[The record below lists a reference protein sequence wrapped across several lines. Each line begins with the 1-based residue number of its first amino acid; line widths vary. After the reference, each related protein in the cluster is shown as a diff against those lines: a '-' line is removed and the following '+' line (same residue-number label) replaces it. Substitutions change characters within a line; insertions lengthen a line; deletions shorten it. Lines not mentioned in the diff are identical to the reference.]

1 MAMYRDKIT
10 RSSAVKA
17 PNAGRKRRIQAVS
30 VPCLHVPAKKWDFQ
44 AKHRANGLQ
53 DHGESIN
60 HFVVRC

>member
-30 VPCLHVPAKKWDFQ
+30 VPCLHVLAKKWDFQ

-53 DHGESIN
+53 DHGE
-60 HFVVRC
+60 